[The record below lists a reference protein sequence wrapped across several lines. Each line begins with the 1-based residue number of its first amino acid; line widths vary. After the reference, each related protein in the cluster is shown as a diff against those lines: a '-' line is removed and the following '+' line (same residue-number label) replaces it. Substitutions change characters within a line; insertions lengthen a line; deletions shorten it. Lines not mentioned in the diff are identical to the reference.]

1 VKTAIQIGGPG
12 SGDPAVWRA
21 AVAFACE
28 AEKLGVDSAWSAEA
42 WGQDAVAPLAF
53 LAARTS
59 RMKLGTGILQ
69 ISARAPS
76 MTAMTALTLA
86 TLSEDRFLLGL
97 GASGPQVV
105 EGLHGVAFA
114 HPLARLRETVEI
126 VRMAFRGEKLV
137 YSGRHVVLP
146 RPGGEGKALR
156 LAHPP
161 NPAIPIYLA
170 TLGPP
175 GLELTGE
182 LADGW
187 LGTSFMPEHADV
199 FFSHIARGTAL
210 RGRRLSELDLQVGGG
225 VEFGSDVERMVR
237 SRKPQLAF
245 TLGAMGSRRHNFY
258 NAAYRRAGFEDAAR
272 EVQRLWLEGK
282 RDEAAQRVPDELVL
296 KTNLLGTEDMI
307 CERIRR
313 YREAGVTTLRLA
325 PAGKTLAERLDVLGR
340 AIELVR
346 RECGGQE
353 HAPRR
358 ERQRAERPSR

>member
-1 VKTAIQIGGPG
+1 MRTAIQIGGPG
-12 SGDPAVWRA
+12 SGNPAVWRE

-59 RMKLGTGILQ
+59 RLKLGTGILQ
-69 ISARAPS
+69 ISARVPS

-86 TLSEDRFLLGL
+86 GITENRFALGL

-137 YSGRHVVLP
+137 YSGRHFVLP

-161 NPAIPIYLA
+161 NPGIPIYLA
-170 TLGPP
+170 TLGPK

-199 FFSHIARGTAL
+199 FFSHIGRGAAL
-210 RGRRLSELDLQVGGG
+210 CGRTLAELDLQVGGA

-258 NAAYRRAGFEDAAR
+258 NAAYRRAGFEDAAA

-282 RDEAAQRVPDELVL
+282 RDEAAARVPDELVL
-296 KTNLLGTEDMI
+296 KTHLLGTEEMVR
-307 CERIRR
+307 ERIRL
-313 YREAGVTTLRLA
+313 YRDAGITTLRLA
-325 PAGKTLAERLDVLGR
+325 PAGTTLEKRLDVLGR

-346 RECGGQE
+346 EECGVQHDSPQTRG
-353 HAPRR
+353 PSFL
-358 ERQRAERPSR
+358 RPE